1 MLFNKLRKD
10 PSYFYQSVVIKSIV
24 LVFVYILSL
33 YQFGYGE
40 NILLFSVLSFFL
52 ISPNPRVQLFVLFLC
67 IISVLHLHQP
77 TMALVFGLFFLG
89 TYWGGLM
96 SIVIHNTSHEI
107 IKSPLLNRVLGEISS
122 FFLTIGFINFLYIHL
137 QHHIHS
143 DKEEDP
149 HHNILGLGF
158 IDYWA
163 SMGKNVTKEFKTYL
177 PNKVCQSK
185 GQYRR
190 LIVSVVL
197 NKLLLI
203 HIQLMWFGEEGFSL
217 FSIPCIISSQ
227 VLFAYINYYTHPNV
241 DHNRDHVIDLDN
253 SLTDKMINRL
263 FFGVLFHKTHHK
275 YPKAANPM
283 KHKLG
288 RVAPSG
294 FRLNATSH
302 QGK

>member
-1 MLFNKLRKD
+1 MVFNKLRQN
-10 PSYFYQSVVIKSIV
+10 PFYFFQSVVIKSLV
-24 LVFVYILSL
+24 LIPLYIFSL
-33 YQFGYGE
+33 LQFGYGE
-40 NILLFSVLSFFL
+40 NVILFSVLSFFL
-52 ISPNPRVQLFVLFLC
+52 ISPNPRVQLGSLFLC
-67 IISVLHLHQP
+67 VLSVIYLHQTTLP
-77 TMALVFGLFFLG
+77 LFIGLLLFG

-96 SIVIHNTSHEI
+96 SIALHNTSHEA
-107 IKSPLLNRVLGEISS
+107 IKSPLLNRMLGEIAS

-177 PNKVCQSK
+177 PTKVCQSK
-185 GQYRR
+185 AQYRG
-190 LIVSVVL
+190 LISSVVL

-241 DHNRDHVIDLDN
+241 DHKREEVIDLDI
-253 SLTDKMINRL
+253 SLTDKVINRL

-275 YPKAANPM
+275 YPKVANPM
-283 KHKLG
+283 KYQTRKAVTNG
-288 RVAPSG
+288 YVFYSSNFP
-294 FRLNATSH
+294 
-302 QGK
+302 K